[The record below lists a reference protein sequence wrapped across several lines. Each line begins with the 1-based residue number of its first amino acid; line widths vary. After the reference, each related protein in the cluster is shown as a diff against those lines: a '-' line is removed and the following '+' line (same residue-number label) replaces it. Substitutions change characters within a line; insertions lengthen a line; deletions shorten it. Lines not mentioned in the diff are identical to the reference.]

1 MSKEINIV
9 VCLGSACYAR
19 GNEDH
24 LNYIEDYIRLNNLD
38 AKVEISGSR
47 CEGKCAEGPNIIIN
61 GTVYNNM
68 TAVKLKEILDK
79 IRDEQAVSSL

>member
-47 CEGKCAEGPNIIIN
+47 CEGKCADGPNIIIN
-61 GTVYNNM
+61 GVLYNNM
-68 TAVKLKEILDK
+68 NAVKLKEIMDK
-79 IRDEQAVSSL
+79 IKDEQAVPNT

>member
-1 MSKEINIV
+1 MSKEVNIV
-9 VCLGSACYAR
+9 VCLGSACFAR
-19 GNEDH
+19 GNEDY

-47 CEGKCAEGPNIIIN
+47 CEGKCADGPNIIIN

>member
-47 CEGKCAEGPNIIIN
+47 CEGRCADGPNIIIN
-61 GTVYNNM
+61 GTLYNNM

-79 IRDEQAVSSL
+79 IRDEQTVTNS